1 MSQQEGFRPA
11 NMALCVFAIALGVF
25 MQVLDTTIANVALPT
40 ISGNMGVSFTQGT
53 WVITSFT
60 VCNAIGLP
68 ITSWLSRRFGEV
80 QFYIAALFCFIATS
94 FMCGIS
100 QNMAEIV
107 FFRALQGLSAAPLFP
122 MSQVLLM
129 SIFPRAKR
137 GMALA
142 LIGMVAVV
150 GPIVGPILGGWLT
163 YNYSWPW
170 IFFINIPVGIFS
182 IVVILAQFKDR
193 PQEKTKP
200 KLDMVGLVSMAL
212 GVGALQIVLDKGNDL
227 DWFANNWIIAGS
239 VFSAIML
246 IFMVIW
252 ELTDE
257 HPVIN
262 LRLFANRNFCVG
274 TILLTLG
281 YGGFFSINLILPQW
295 LQTQMGY
302 TALWA
307 GLAAAPMGV
316 LPLLLSPI
324 LGKFGHRLDMRWLA
338 ASSFVVIGISCYW
351 RAHFNLDVNFATVAL
366 VQLFMGLGIGLF
378 FMPTTTI
385 LMSDLNGHEIAD
397 GASLS
402 SFIRTLGASFSS
414 SLTAWIW
421 ARNSSLHH
429 SLLSENISQ
438 YNPLV
443 SQQLQH
449 PTVESL
455 LQFNQSVTSQ
465 GLMLSTIDLFA
476 MLTVLFLV
484 LTPFV
489 FFTKKAASHD
499 SSSMSGGH

>member
-1 MSQQEGFRPA
+1 MSQQEEFRPA
-11 NMALCVFAIALGVF
+11 NMALCIFAISLGVF

-40 ISGNMGVSFTQGT
+40 IAGNMGVSFNQGT

-60 VCNAIGLP
+60 VCLAIGLP

-80 QFYIAALFCFIATS
+80 QLYVAALLSFIITS
-94 FMCGIS
+94 FLCGIS
-100 QNMAEIV
+100 QNMAEMV

-182 IVVILAQFKDR
+182 IVVISAQFKNR
-193 PQEKTKP
+193 PQQKTKP
-200 KLDMVGLVSMAL
+200 KLDVIGLASMAL

-227 DWFANNWIIAGS
+227 DWFANNWIIGGA
-239 VFSAIML
+239 VFAAIML
-246 IFMVIW
+246 TFMVIW
-252 ELTDE
+252 ELTDD
-257 HPVIN
+257 HPAIN
-262 LRLFANRNFCVG
+262 LRLFLNRNFCIG

-281 YGGFFSINLILPQW
+281 YGGFFSLNLILPQW

-316 LPLLLSPI
+316 LPLLMSPF
-324 LGKFGHRLDMRWLA
+324 LGKFGSRLDMRWLA
-338 ASSFVVIGISCYW
+338 GGSFVVIGISCYW
-351 RAHFNLDVNFATVAL
+351 RTLFNLEVDFTTIAL
-366 VQLFMGLGIGLF
+366 IQLFMGIGIGLF
-378 FMPTTTI
+378 FMPMTTI
-385 LMSDLNGHEIAD
+385 LMADLNGPDIAD

-402 SFIRTLGASFSS
+402 TFIRTLGASFSS

-421 ARNSSLHH
+421 ARNSSAHH
-429 SLLSENISQ
+429 SVLSENISQ
-438 YNPLV
+438 YNPIV
-443 SQQLQH
+443 SQQLQN
-449 PTVESL
+449 PSTASL
-455 LQFNQSVTSQ
+455 MSFNETVTSQ
-465 GLMLSTIDLFA
+465 GLMLSTIDLFM
-476 MLTVLFLV
+476 MLTVLFFV

-489 FFTKKAASHD
+489 FFTKKAAS
-499 SSSMSGGH
+499 GH

>member
-11 NMALCVFAIALGVF
+11 NMALCVFAISLGVF

-40 ISGNMGVSFTQGT
+40 IAGNMGVSFNQGT

-60 VCNAIGLP
+60 VCLAIGLP
-68 ITSWLSRRFGEV
+68 LTSWLSRRIGEV
-80 QFYIAALFCFIATS
+80 ELYISALLGFIITS
-94 FMCGIS
+94 FLCGIS
-100 QNMAEIV
+100 QNMVEMVI
-107 FFRALQGLSAAPLFP
+107 FRALQGLCAAPLFP

-129 SIFPRAKR
+129 SIFPREKR

-182 IVVILAQFKDR
+182 IVVILAQFKDK

-200 KLDMVGLVSMAL
+200 KLDVVGLITMAL

-227 DWFANNWIIAGS
+227 DWFSNSWIIAGT

-246 IFMVIW
+246 VFMVIW
-252 ELTDE
+252 ELTDD
-257 HPVIN
+257 HPAIN
-262 LRLFANRNFCVG
+262 LRLFANRNFCIG

-295 LQTQMGY
+295 LQTQLGY

-316 LPLLLSPI
+316 LPLIMSPFM
-324 LGKFGHRLDMRWLA
+324 GKFGHHMDMRWLA
-338 ASSFVVIGISCYW
+338 ASSFAVIGISCYM
-351 RAHFNLDVNFATVAL
+351 RAQFNLDVDFTTIAL
-366 VQLFMGLGIGLF
+366 IQLFMGIGIALF
-378 FMPTTTI
+378 FMPMTTI
-385 LMSDLNGHEIAD
+385 LMSDLNGPEIAD

-402 SFIRTLGASFSS
+402 TFIRTLGASFSS
-414 SLTAWIW
+414 SITAWVW
-421 ARNSSLHH
+421 SRNASIHH
-429 SLLSENISQ
+429 SVLSESISP
-438 YNPLV
+438 YNPEV
-443 SQQLQH
+443 SAQLH
-449 PTVESL
+449 NPSVATLLNFNHTVS
-455 LQFNQSVTSQ
+455 SQ
-465 GLMLSTIDLFA
+465 GLMMSTIDLFTA
-476 MLTVLFLV
+476 LTFIFLA
-484 LTPFV
+484 LTPFI
-489 FFTKKAASHD
+489 FITKKAV
-499 SSSMSGGH
+499 GGH